1 MNERIIRYTDAAI
14 LSLIAAVLVLS
25 VIFPAY
31 LFPEAAIF
39 YKTGIVLCS
48 FMYIMASKF
57 FRTSQEPLETPIDG
71 AVFILFIWLWIS
83 VPLSLNHALSL
94 NAVVSFCTFLL
105 FF

>member
-48 FMYIMASKF
+48 FIYIMASKF
-57 FRTSQEPLETPIDG
+57 SGHHRNPLKLP
-71 AVFILFIWLWIS
+71 
-83 VPLSLNHALSL
+83 
-94 NAVVSFCTFLL
+94 
-105 FF
+105 